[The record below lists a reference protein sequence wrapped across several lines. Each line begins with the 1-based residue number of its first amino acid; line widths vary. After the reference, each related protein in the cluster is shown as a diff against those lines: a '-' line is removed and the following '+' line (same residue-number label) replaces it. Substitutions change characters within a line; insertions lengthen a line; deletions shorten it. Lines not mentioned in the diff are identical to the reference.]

1 MARHKVA
8 WHDALHEMPTPKMT
22 AKKMTRHEKTKGAP
36 VKRVRYEF
44 KTSRAACGQ
53 PAIAAETPAHAV
65 GTVRHTANHGRS
77 HGEIPP
83 FWRKVHAPVAATIF
97 AVFGLFGAVALA
109 ANTARADYAVLQSG
123 ARLHITGYE
132 QAGDKVRLTVEGGVI
147 EIPASELAS
156 VEPEDN
162 FRPLPPVIPLL
173 TGPYSDVIR
182 AAAEKSGVDEKLI
195 THVIKAESNFN
206 PRAVSRKRALG
217 LMQLMPQTAARYS
230 LRDVFDPA
238 QNIDVGT
245 RYLKSLIERYSGNV
259 TLALAAYNAGPENVD
274 RYGGIPPFRE
284 TQQYVHSITTQL
296 AKPSLAAQ
304 PISTSQLFTTQPDS
318 SRPKN

>member
-8 WHDALHEMPTPKMT
+8 LQKIAPRRIMTSETIETAQLTPRS
-22 AKKMTRHEKTKGAP
+22 AGSDR
-36 VKRVRYEF
+36 
-44 KTSRAACGQ
+44 SRANHGTA
-53 PAIAAETPAHAV
+53 PANRGHRHGETPAFWCKPFAV
-65 GTVRHTANHGRS
+65 
-77 HGEIPP
+77 
-83 FWRKVHAPVAATIF
+83 VAAIIF
-97 AVFGLFGAVALA
+97 ALFGLFGVVALA
-109 ANTARADYAVLQSG
+109 AIPARADYAVLQSG

-132 QAGDKVRLTVEGGVI
+132 QAGDKVRLTVQGGVV

-156 VEPEDN
+156 VEPEDT
-162 FRPLPPVIPLL
+162 FRALPPVTPLL
-173 TGPYSDVIR
+173 TGPYSDMIR
-182 AAAEKSGVDEKLI
+182 AAAKKSGVDEKLI
-195 THVIKAESNFN
+195 SHVIKAESNFN

-259 TLALAAYNAGPENVD
+259 SLALAAYNAGPENVD

-284 TQQYVHSITTQL
+284 TQQYVHHITTQL
-296 AKPSLAAQ
+296 ALPNSI
-304 PISTSQLFTTQPDS
+304 P
-318 SRPKN
+318 PKN

>member
-1 MARHKVA
+1 MTTQKMAQHKI
-8 WHDALHEMPTPKMT
+8 MPHQAAVSARVT
-22 AKKMTRHEKTKGAP
+22 AQTA
-36 VKRVRYEF
+36 
-44 KTSRAACGQ
+44 
-53 PAIAAETPAHAV
+53 
-65 GTVRHTANHGRS
+65 GTGRDTANHGRK
-77 HGEIPP
+77 HGEMPP

-97 AVFGLFGAVALA
+97 AVFGLLGGVALSA
-109 ANTARADYAVLQSG
+109 TSARADYAVLQSG

-132 QAGDKVRLTVEGGVI
+132 QTGDKVRLTVEGGVV

-162 FRPLPPVIPLL
+162 FRPLPPVTPLL
-173 TGPYSDVIR
+173 TGPYSDMIR
-182 AAAEKSGVDEKLI
+182 AAAQKSGVDEKLI
-195 THVIKAESNFN
+195 THVIAAESNFN

-217 LMQLMPQTAARYS
+217 LMQLMPQTASLYS

-284 TQQYVHSITTQL
+284 TQQYVQHITTAPAEGQFHS
-296 AKPSLAAQ
+296 A
-304 PISTSQLFTTQPDS
+304 
-318 SRPKN
+318 